1 MERGVRFSLLL
12 NVRNLDVLFL
22 PYKMYLIMFTENGYG
37 ILNMNLMDPISL
49 TPTYQKIEER

>member
-1 MERGVRFSLLL
+1 MEGGVRFSLLL

-22 PYKMYLIMFTENGYG
+22 PDTMYLIMFTENGYG

-49 TPTYQKIEER
+49 TPTHQNLEEK